1 MKKSKLFAPFLM
13 LFAGAVASI
22 TMFYFH
28 YPAAQMLPRLLA
40 VLLVFYFAGCFIQK
54 KVLAFV
60 GQIRENE
67 EALEKA
73 AAAARE
79 ESLVNEKISFGRV
92 IQKRNRLKS
101 GKSLYW
107 SMPL

>member
-1 MKKSKLFAPFLM
+1 
-13 LFAGAVASI
+13 
-22 TMFYFH
+22 
-28 YPAAQMLPRLLA
+28 MLPRLLA

-79 ESLVNEKISFGRV
+79 ESLVNETPDEEGGEENED
-92 IQKRNRLKS
+92 QL
-101 GKSLYW
+101 
-107 SMPL
+107 

>member
-79 ESLVNEKISFGRV
+79 ESLVNETPDEEGGEGNED
-92 IQKRNRLKS
+92 QL
-101 GKSLYW
+101 
-107 SMPL
+107 

>member
-28 YPAAQMLPRLLA
+28 YPAGQMLPRLFA
-40 VLLVFYFAGCFIQK
+40 VLLVFYIAGCFIQK

-79 ESLVNEKISFGRV
+79 ESLVNETPDEEGGEENED
-92 IQKRNRLKS
+92 QL
-101 GKSLYW
+101 
-107 SMPL
+107 

>member
-1 MKKSKLFAPFLM
+1 MKKSKLFPPFLM

-28 YPAAQMLPRLLA
+28 YPAGQMLPRLLA

-60 GQIRENE
+60 SQIRENE
-67 EALEKA
+67 EALEKE

-79 ESLVNEKISFGRV
+79 EALANEMSEEEG
-92 IQKRNRLKS
+92 
-101 GKSLYW
+101 GAEDEE
-107 SMPL
+107 